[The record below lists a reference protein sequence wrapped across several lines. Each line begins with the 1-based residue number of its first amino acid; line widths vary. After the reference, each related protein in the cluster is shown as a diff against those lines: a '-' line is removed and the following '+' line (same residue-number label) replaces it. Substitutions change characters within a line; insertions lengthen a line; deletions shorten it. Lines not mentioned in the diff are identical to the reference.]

1 VESLLGKNEQILWRA
16 RQHWIVLTANFVINL
31 FLFVVIW
38 AIYGAAG
45 TLGAGALGDFLRNN
59 RGIALI
65 ALAIPI
71 VWFGWEFLQ
80 WWAEEYLITTTRV
93 VQTEGLINKH
103 TKDSALEKI
112 NDITL
117 NQSVV
122 GRILNYGDLAIIT
135 GSDMGTNVLKR
146 LANILN
152 YGDLAIITGSDM
164 GTNVLKRLANPVEFK
179 KTLLEQK
186 HQLSNGDDYGSRK
199 APTAV
204 QSDDEDPLKKIAQ
217 LDDLRKSGAI
227 SEVEYQQAKA
237 KLLTKL

>member
-1 VESLLGKNEQILWRA
+1 MGMLKYVESLLGKNEQILWRA

-31 FLFVVIW
+31 FIFIVVL
-38 AIYGAAG
+38 AVYGAAG
-45 TLGAGALGDFLRNN
+45 TLGAGAIGDFLRSN
-59 RGIALI
+59 RGFALL
-65 ALAIPI
+65 ALLFPI
-71 VWFGWEFLQ
+71 GWFGWELLQ

-93 VQTEGLINKH
+93 VQTEGLINKR

-135 GSDMGTNVLKR
+135 GSDVGTNVLKR
-146 LANILN
+146 LA
-152 YGDLAIITGSDM
+152 
-164 GTNVLKRLANPVEFK
+164 KPVEFK

-186 HQLSNGDDYGSRK
+186 HTLSDGEDLSPRK
-199 APTAV
+199 ATTAAEAGE
-204 QSDDEDPLKKIAQ
+204 EDPLKTIAQ
-217 LDDLRKSGAI
+217 LDDLRKTGAI

-237 KLLTKL
+237 KLLAKL

>member
-1 VESLLGKNEQILWRA
+1 MGMLKYVESLLGKNEQILWRA

-31 FLFVVIW
+31 FLFIAIW
-38 AIYGAAG
+38 VLYAL
-45 TLGAGALGDFLRNN
+45 LGAVAVGGGLLTIRPFVLLALL
-59 RGIALI
+59 
-65 ALAIPI
+65 IPI
-71 VWFGWEFLQ
+71 GRFGWELLQ

-117 NQSVV
+117 NQSVL
-122 GRILNYGDLAIIT
+122 GRLLNYGDLAIIT
-135 GSDMGTNVLKR
+135 GSDLGTNLLKR
-146 LANILN
+146 LAQ
-152 YGDLAIITGSDM
+152 
-164 GTNVLKRLANPVEFK
+164 PVEFK

-186 HQLSNGDDYGSRK
+186 NKLSDGDDLSPRQ
-199 APTAV
+199 AAMLE
-204 QSDDEDPLKKIAQ
+204 SNAEDPLKKIAQ

-237 KLLTKL
+237 KLLAKL